1 MNQEPDRTPDKGA
14 RRNLSSLAI
23 RKPIGTMMLTSVIF
37 VLGFFYLS
45 GLPVDLLPSIVYPN
59 VRVNVTYAG
68 VDPEVLEEVVA
79 KPLERGLAATENLE
93 RMETEIQEGRVGVN
107 LTFRYGTDI
116 DFALQDVTRNLE
128 RVRARLP
135 EDADPPT
142 AFKMDPS
149 QSPIYEVAFSSNE
162 RDLVSLREWIEDR
175 LAPQILTVGG
185 VASVDVSGGLVR
197 EVQVVLDQERL
208 RSYGLTVSQVVS
220 ALRAA
225 NVDVAAGR
233 VTSSTREVVGK
244 TTGKFRNVEEMR
256 TMLINLPGGGKVPLG
271 EVASVA
277 DTHQDQR
284 VWARL
289 NGVPA
294 VRMSVRKQP
303 GANTVAVAEGV
314 EKRLH
319 DLVDTR
325 FVPDDIHNSTTQNQA
340 TFIRGSVAAVRDAA
354 ILGAILSM
362 VVVLLFLRSLR
373 KTFVIGIGI
382 PVAILATF
390 MLMGMGHLTLNI
402 MSLGGLALGV
412 GMLVDNSIVML
423 ENIFRR
429 VEKENLEA
437 EEGAHEGAAEVQ
449 SAVIAATTTHVM
461 AVAPFLLITGLVAL
475 IFKELILTITF
486 SIAASLLVAMTL
498 VPMMSAQFAKIGFT
512 SGIDRWKPLLAFNRG
527 MERTQEGY
535 KRVAAR
541 SLRWRIPILL
551 GSVAILL
558 AVVPLMKSLGS
569 EFLPQVDDGGVGI
582 NVTLPPGSSA
592 EQSNKIVLELEEM
605 VKEMPHVRS
614 VFATAGGQFFG
625 NSTAANAG
633 RGSLD
638 IRLVSASHRDMTANE
653 WVAAMQQKINERGFA
668 GARIFVRPPSIRGLR
683 TNNSGSAVS
692 ITIQGQDLTELRS
705 IGDEVVERIR
715 DIPGLQSVQA
725 STDAASPQI
734 SVRVDPERAGFL
746 GLNVE
751 QVGQTLRTAL
761 DGTVA
766 TRFTEGNKE
775 YDVRVM
781 FPRSRFQNLED
792 LETVALFPGGS
803 GSVPIYLRDVA
814 EVRSGLG
821 PTTITRENQNRVLR
835 VNGDVLTNVSTVGDV
850 TAQVQAR
857 LADMRMPEGYG
868 ILYGGEAEAIAENNR
883 QLTIVGLLAVFL
895 VFVVMAVQ
903 YDSLLNPLV
912 IITAIP
918 LSLVGVILALWATG
932 TPMGATVLLGVI
944 MLAGIVVNNSILL
957 VEFVEDL
964 RAGGMSKEEAV
975 VEAGAVRMRPIV
987 MTTLTTLLGMLP
999 LALGIGE
1006 GTEMLQPLAVAV
1018 VGGLT
1023 LSTVLTLLVV
1033 PSAYL
1038 VFHAAGD
1045 RLKSWLTGRK
1055 PETHEEEEA
1064 PAPASGRDVPP
1075 FGDPVPV
1082 AGD

>member
-1 MNQEPDRTPDKGA
+1 VNRESLREAAGKV
-14 RRNLSSLAI
+14 RRNVSSLSI
-23 RKPIGTMMLTSVIF
+23 RRPIGTLMLTSVIF
-37 VLGFFYLS
+37 VLGFFYLA

-135 EDADPPT
+135 DDADPPT
-142 AFKMDPS
+142 AFKSDPS
-149 QSPIYEVAFSSNE
+149 QIPIYEVAFSSEE
-162 RDLVSLREWIEDR
+162 RDLLSLREWVEDR
-175 LAPQILTVGG
+175 LAPQILTVNG
-185 VASVDVSGGLVR
+185 VASVDVAGGLVR

-208 RSYGLTVSQVVS
+208 RSYGLTASQVIA

-244 TTGKFRNVEEMR
+244 TTGKFRNVAEMR
-256 TMLINLPGGGKVPLG
+256 AMLINLPDGGRIPLG

-284 VWARL
+284 IWARL

-314 EKRLH
+314 DQRIR

-325 FVPDDIHNSTTQNQA
+325 FVPEDIRNSTTQNQA
-340 TFIRGSVAAVRDAA
+340 VFIRGSVAAVRDAA
-354 ILGAILSM
+354 VLGAILSM
-362 VVVLLFLRSLR
+362 LVVLLFLRSLR
-373 KTFVIGIGI
+373 KTFVIGIAI

-390 MLMGMGHLTLNI
+390 MLMGMGKLTLNI
-402 MSLGGLALGV
+402 FSLGGLALGV

-429 VEKENLEA
+429 MKESRLDP

-449 SAVIAATTTHVM
+449 SAVVAATTTHIM
-461 AVAPFLLITGLVAL
+461 AVVPFLLITGLVAL
-475 IFKELILTITF
+475 IFKELILTISF
-486 SIAASLLVAMTL
+486 SIFASLVVAMTL
-498 VPMMSAQFAKIGFT
+498 VPMLSAQFAKVGFT
-512 SGIDRWKPLLAFNRG
+512 SGVANWRPLVAFNNG
-527 MERTQEGY
+527 VERAQRGY
-535 KRVAAR
+535 KRFAAR
-541 SLRWRIPILL
+541 TLRWRIPVL
-551 GSVAILL
+551 VASAGVLL
-558 AVVPLMKSLGS
+558 AVWPLVGTLGS
-569 EFLPQVDDGGVGI
+569 EFLPQVDDGGVSI

-592 EQSNKIVLELEEM
+592 QQSNRIVQELEGM
-605 VKEMPHVRS
+605 VKEMPHVRT

-625 NSTAANAG
+625 SATAANAG

-638 IRLVSASHRDMTANE
+638 VRLVPAHDRELTANE
-653 WVAAMQQKINERGFA
+653 WVAAMQEKINRRGFA

-683 TNNSGSAVS
+683 TNQSGSDVAV
-692 ITIQGQDLTELRS
+692 TIQGEDLAELKA
-705 IGDEVVERIR
+705 IGEEVIERTR
-715 DIPGLQSVQA
+715 DLPGLQAMQA
-725 STDAASPQI
+725 STDDASPQI
-734 SVRVDPERAGFL
+734 SVRVDPERAAYL
-746 GLNVE
+746 GLDVSE
-751 QVGQTLRTAL
+751 VGQTLRTAL
-761 DGTVA
+761 DGTIA
-766 TRFTEGNKE
+766 TRYTEGNRE

-781 FPRSRFQNLED
+781 FPRSRFQSPED
-792 LETVALFPGGS
+792 LESVALFPGRG
-803 GSVPIYLRDVA
+803 GAAPIYLRDVA
-814 EVRSGLG
+814 TVTSGLG
-821 PTTITRENQNRVLR
+821 PSAIQRENQNRILR
-835 VNGDVLTNVSTVGDV
+835 VTGDVLDDVATTGEV

-857 LADMRMPEGYG
+857 LADLRLPEGYG

-883 QLTIVGLLAVFL
+883 QLMIVGLLAVFL

-912 IITAIP
+912 ILVAIP
-918 LSLVGVILALWATG
+918 LSLVGVVLALWATG

-957 VEFVEDL
+957 VEFVEEL
-964 RAGGMSKEEAV
+964 RAGGMSREQAV

-987 MTTLTTLLGMLP
+987 MTTMTTLLGMLP

-1038 VFHAAGD
+1038 VFHSAGD
-1045 RLKSWLTGRK
+1045 RLKAWLTGSRT
-1055 PETHEEEEA
+1055 P
-1064 PAPASGRDVPP
+1064 PAPTPTPAAGRDPGG
-1075 FGDPVPV
+1075 FGDAVPV